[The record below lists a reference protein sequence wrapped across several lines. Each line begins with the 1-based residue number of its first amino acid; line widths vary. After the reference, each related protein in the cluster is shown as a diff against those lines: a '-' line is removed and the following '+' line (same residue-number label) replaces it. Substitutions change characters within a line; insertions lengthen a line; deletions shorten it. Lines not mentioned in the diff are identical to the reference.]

1 MVRSIVAS
9 CDRSYEQSWHPACD
23 RSCDR
28 SWHPMTERMINRG
41 TRRSIVASCDQS
53 LRPTTD
59 RRSIVAIVAPNDQTT
74 DRTINCSIMRAIG
87 RSIVASCERSYDQSC
102 DYRSAII
109 HNGSCHHA
117 RLVVRSR
124 KTYLR
129 PLAIWNRRL
138 QVLNMTIDLVAT
150 DLPLAITYDLDDQSY
165 VLSTICRR
173 FQFCRSQ
180 VGRNLGVSPV

>member
-1 MVRSIVAS
+1 MSSGYCTKLGTEHCSIIRIVLCGTTFTLLKKRCQCFVDAPMLRS
-9 CDRSYEQSWHPACD
+9 H
-23 RSCDR
+23 
-28 SWHPMTERMINRG
+28 
-41 TRRSIVASCDQS
+41 RRQ
-53 LRPTTD
+53 RPLTD
-59 RRSIVAIVAPNDQTT
+59 NKEKPQPH
-74 DRTINCSIMRAIG
+74 CSIMRAIG

-109 HNGSCHHA
+109 HNWSCHHA

-150 DLPLAITYDLDDQSY
+150 DLPLAITYDLYDQSY

-173 FQFCRSQ
+173 FPFCRSQ